1 MKVFPTL
8 LSFKSVYVLT
18 CANLLEIVSD
28 NFISVSKL
36 LTKLLPK
43 LKFDE
48 ENKMV
53 LHSMVFPTIPT
64 GYALNSPNIS
74 NNVKLNVVL
83 NV

>member
-8 LSFKSVYVLT
+8 LSFMSVYVLT
-18 CANLLEIVSD
+18 CANLLEVSD

-48 ENKMV
+48 EIKMV
-53 LHSMVFPTIPT
+53 LHLMVFPTIPT
-64 GYALNSPNIS
+64 GYDLNSPNIS
-74 NNVKLNVVL
+74 NNVKLIVVL